1 MDTMAFLTIFTAPKP
16 FTNPHIN
23 VIQRNAVQAWTRL
36 KDVEIILIGD
46 EPGIP
51 EAAREFGVKNVP
63 IVARDENGIPTVKS
77 VMEIGHTHSDSPLLC
92 YANADMILMSDLTR
106 AARQVSEQ
114 ARDFLLVG
122 QRWDLALTEGL
133 DFSGDWESRLRLD
146 VAQHGKFYSPWG
158 IDYFVFPR
166 SLYTEVPD
174 FTIGR
179 PAWDN
184 WMVYHARHTF
194 GLAIDATRDV
204 LAVHQKHDYSH
215 LPGNK
220 PPYGS
225 EVAKSNLAKAGGR
238 KCVFNIL
245 DTNRELVGGRI
256 RWPEL
261 RLVRI
266 LRRIERWFI
275 NNEGKGIGWELS
287 LRLQQMQRPLA
298 VKPRRQS

>member
-1 MDTMAFLTIFTAPKP
+1 MSFLTVFTAPKP

-36 KDVEIILIGD
+36 DDVEVILIGD

-51 EAAREFGVKNVP
+51 EAAREFGVRNVP
-63 IVARDENGIPTVKS
+63 AVARDEKGIPLVRS
-77 VMEIGHTHSDSPLLC
+77 VMEIGHAHGQSPLLC
-92 YANADMILMSDLTR
+92 YANADMILMSDALR
-106 AARQVSEQ
+106 AARLVSEQ

-122 QRWDLALTEGL
+122 QRWDLDQTEPL

-146 VAQHGKFYSPWG
+146 VARRGKFYSPWG
-158 IDYFVFPR
+158 IDYFIFPR
-166 SLYTEVPD
+166 HLYTDVPD

-184 WMVYHARHTF
+184 WMVYHARTTF
-194 GLAIDATRDV
+194 GMAIDASRDV
-204 LAVHQKHDYSH
+204 LVVHQNHDYSH

-238 KCVFNIL
+238 KRVYNIL
-245 DTNRELVGGRI
+245 DTNRELYRGRI
-256 RWPEL
+256 VSPQPRFV
-261 RLVRI
+261 RL
-266 LRRIERWFI
+266 LRRLERMLI
-275 NNEGKGIGWELS
+275 NDAGRGWGWELS
-287 LRLQQMQRPLA
+287 LRLQRLERPLA
-298 VKPRRQS
+298 VRPRR

>member
-1 MDTMAFLTIFTAPKP
+1 MSFLTIFTAPKP

-23 VIQRNAVQAWTRL
+23 IIQRNAVQAWTRL

-51 EAAREFGVKNVP
+51 EAAREFGVLNVP
-63 IVARDENGIPTVKS
+63 NVDRDEKGIPTVKS
-77 VMEIGHTHSDSPLLC
+77 VMEIGHIHSKSPLLC
-92 YANADMILMSDLTR
+92 YANADMILMSDLSR

-114 ARDFLLVG
+114 AHDFLLVG
-122 QRWDLALTEGL
+122 QRWDLELNEPV
-133 DFSGDWESRLRLD
+133 DFAGDWESRLRLD
-146 VAQHGKFYSPWG
+146 VARRGIFYSPWG

-166 SLYTEVPD
+166 NLYTEVPN

-184 WMVYHARHTF
+184 WMVYHARTTF

-215 LPGNK
+215 LPGNR

-238 KCVFNIL
+238 RCVFNIL
-245 DTNRELVGGRI
+245 DTNRELARGHVRRPEI
-256 RWPEL
+256 RM
-261 RLVRI
+261 VRF
-266 LRRIERWFI
+266 LRRLERFFV
-275 NNEGKGIGWELS
+275 NDNGKGWSWEIS
-287 LRLQQMQRPLA
+287 LRLQQMQRPLG
-298 VKPRRQS
+298 VKPRRQT